1 MSVGNH
7 YLPIIVVELV
17 EGVTARKDTLK
28 VPVGD
33 FRIRDGMKV
42 LIWTM
47 MLYHE
52 HSVAI
57 CPIPKASSRYLMSSL
72 LLERFVMFVVDF
84 LFSPYVSLMPTF
96 AAQVF
101 LDVFS

>member
-1 MSVGNH
+1 MKVDTGPGTMTSMSVGNH

-28 VPVGD
+28 APVGD

-57 CPIPKASSRYLMSSL
+57 CPIPQGL
-72 LLERFVMFVVDF
+72 LPLLNVLLAPQAFC
-84 LFSPYVSLMPTF
+84 
-96 AAQVF
+96 
-101 LDVFS
+101 DVCR